1 MHGVEHPATRVQTV
15 PANGT
20 RPTAATV
27 ISLFAGI
34 VSASVIYDGL
44 PPILP
49 ILSAS
54 FGGGQYGDL
63 IAQLTTTLPILG
75 MALSGMLSG
84 MAIERLGIKR
94 ILLFAIFA
102 YAMVG
107 SLGLMLTSALPLLAS
122 RLVTGVA
129 AGTMMTCGSTIVAQ
143 FYGGIQQTRMM
154 GLLFA
159 VGAICSLTFVFISGA
174 VATIWWRAPFL
185 LHGIVGL
192 IFIVPTFCLPRQA
205 QSLCLRGNEV
215 NSFSLQALYPALPA
229 YLMIAALL
237 FLSSLFTIQI
247 TFLAAESG
255 TTSPVTIA
263 NICMVYALIVF
274 VGNISIGRVSTRLGL
289 IRTLRLAFWLVTAG
303 TVICASSEQ
312 VSGIAI
318 GGGIGGLGVGLGIP
332 AILKLIIL
340 RVPLWLAPR
349 ALGFG
354 ITMMYLGASAAPV
367 VIVPISGA
375 LTLRGTYYFL
385 AALIAIFVTV
395 LTLADFSGSRRKN
408 GRQTTE

>member
-1 MHGVEHPATRVQTV
+1 
-15 PANGT
+15 
-20 RPTAATV
+20 
-27 ISLFAGI
+27 LFA
-34 VSASVIYDGL
+34 
-44 PPILP
+44 
-49 ILSAS
+49 
-54 FGGGQYGDL
+54 
-63 IAQLTTTLPILG
+63 
-75 MALSGMLSG
+75 
-84 MAIERLGIKR
+84 
-94 ILLFAIFA
+94 
-102 YAMVG
+102 
-107 SLGLMLTSALPLLAS
+107 
-122 RLVTGVA
+122 
-129 AGTMMTCGSTIVAQ
+129 
-143 FYGGIQQTRMM
+143 
-154 GLLFA
+154 
-159 VGAICSLTFVFISGA
+159 
-174 VATIWWRAPFL
+174 
-185 LHGIVGL
+185 
-192 IFIVPTFCLPRQA
+192 
-205 QSLCLRGNEV
+205 GNEV

-395 LTLADFSGSRRKN
+395 LTLADLSGGRRKN